1 MFDKVKQVLKRRILQ
16 RFLACLTVTSHLV
29 NLRNGL
35 QVYGAQNRKSI
46 IDDRMV
52 KLVVECEL
60 A

>member
-35 QVYGAQNRKSI
+35 QV
-46 IDDRMV
+46 
-52 KLVVECEL
+52 L
-60 A
+60 ALLLLKEIGCML